1 MGNPEIKV
9 LIEEI
14 SKLKSE
20 IIEMKIE
27 IESLKADIVAIGEV
41 NKVSSELKVVG
52 ENSAISNGKFTLIK
66 NQKINKQS
74 NDKEEQVEKKKGFDK
89 TEKKDL
95 VKTEEIQKE
104 IVTEVEANEIEKS
117 SSENLKIDKNDIK
130 IFRQKLKDVMKSEVR
145 YDTWLKT
152 GVENLSRTTKTDFV
166 FPAANDFTRG
176 IVEVR
181 YKELVLEVLKAI
193 FKNVTSVKIIALY

>member
-14 SKLKSE
+14 SKLRSE

-27 IESLKADIVAIGEV
+27 IEGLKADITAIGEV
-41 NKVSSELKVVG
+41 NKGSSGLKVVG
-52 ENSAISNGKFTLIK
+52 ENSVLPSGKFTLIK
-66 NQKINKQS
+66 NKKISKQTKEKQKN
-74 NDKEEQVEKKKGFDK
+74 
-89 TEKKDL
+89 TEKKVFANNDKVVVTKAEKDL
-95 VKTEEIQKE
+95 KDVVKE
-104 IVTEVEANEIEKS
+104 IEIPETKIINS
-117 SSENLKIDKNDIK
+117 DELKIDKKDIK
-130 IFRQKLKDVMKSEVR
+130 VFRQKLKEIMKSEVR

-181 YKELVLEVLKAI
+181 YKELVLEVLKDV
-193 FKNVTSVKIIALY
+193 FKTVNSVKIIALY

>member
-14 SKLKSE
+14 SKLRSE

-27 IESLKADIVAIGEV
+27 IEGLKADITAIGEV
-41 NKVSSELKVVG
+41 NKGSSGLKVVG
-52 ENSAISNGKFTLIK
+52 ENSVLPSGKFTLIK
-66 NQKINKQS
+66 NKKISKQTKEKQKN
-74 NDKEEQVEKKKGFDK
+74 VEKKVFANNDK
-89 TEKKDL
+89 VVVTKAEKALKD
-95 VKTEEIQKE
+95 VVKE
-104 IVTEVEANEIEKS
+104 IEIPETKIINS
-117 SSENLKIDKNDIK
+117 DELKIDKKDIK
-130 IFRQKLKDVMKSEVR
+130 VFRQKLKEIMKSEVR

-181 YKELVLEVLKAI
+181 YKELVLEVLKDV
-193 FKNVTSVKIIALY
+193 FKTVNSVKIIALY

>member
-14 SKLKSE
+14 SKLRSE

-27 IESLKADIVAIGEV
+27 IEGLKADIVAIGAV
-41 NKVSSELKVVG
+41 NKVDSELKVVG
-52 ENSAISNGKFTLIK
+52 ENSGGVNGKITLLKSKKSNKVVKRENNRNDKVKIEIEEVISNQEDLRI
-66 NQKINKQS
+66 
-74 NDKEEQVEKKKGFDK
+74 D
-89 TEKKDL
+89 KKD
-95 VKTEEIQKE
+95 
-104 IVTEVEANEIEKS
+104 
-117 SSENLKIDKNDIK
+117 IK
-130 IFRQKLKDVMKSEVR
+130 VFREKLKAIMKSEVR

-152 GVENLSRTTKTDFV
+152 GVENLSRTSKNDFV

-181 YKELVLEVLKAI
+181 YKQLVLDVLKDV
-193 FKNVTSVKIIALY
+193 FKDVNSVKIVDIY

>member
-14 SKLKSE
+14 SKLRSE

-27 IESLKADIVAIGEV
+27 IEGLKADITAIGEV
-41 NKVSSELKVVG
+41 NKGSSGLKVVG
-52 ENSAISNGKFTLIK
+52 ENSVLPSGKFTLIK
-66 NQKINKQS
+66 NKKISKQTKEKQKNIEKKVFAN
-74 NDKEEQVEKKKGFDK
+74 NDKVVVTKAE
-89 TEKKDL
+89 KDL
-95 VKTEEIQKE
+95 KDVVKE
-104 IVTEVEANEIEKS
+104 IEIPETKIINS
-117 SSENLKIDKNDIK
+117 DELKIDKKDIK
-130 IFRQKLKDVMKSEVR
+130 VFRQKLKEIMKSEVR

-181 YKELVLEVLKAI
+181 YKELVLEVLKDV
-193 FKNVTSVKIIALY
+193 FKTVNSVKIIALY